1 MLNAIRAK
9 FGLEIDD
16 VINMAPH
23 DIIFEHYKKGSQ
35 PAEILIRHGELVR
48 DKALA
53 IAEKVPHLNPDQG
66 FIAEAAMFH
75 DIGILQ
81 TATPAIG
88 CHGPHPYIRHG
99 VIGRHI
105 LEQYDLNAH
114 ALVCE
119 RHVGVG
125 ISASE
130 IESQQL
136 PLPQRDMLPSSIE
149 EIIIS
154 YADKFFSKT
163 NGDAPHPLNKV
174 IAGLERYGSDK
185 VDRFMKWHK
194 LLAGA

>member
-1 MLNAIRAK
+1 M
-9 FGLEIDD
+9 DD
-16 VINMAPH
+16 HINMAPH

-35 PAEILIRHGELVR
+35 PAEILIRHSELVR

-53 IAEKVPHLNPDQG
+53 VSERVPHLQPDKR

-75 DIGILQ
+75 DIGIFQ
-81 TATPAIG
+81 TETPKIG
-88 CHGPHPYIRHG
+88 CHGRDPYIRHG
-99 VIGRHI
+99 VIGRQM
-105 LEQYDLNAH
+105 LEQYGLNAH

-125 ISASE
+125 ICAAE

-136 PLPQRDMLPSSIE
+136 PLPKRDMLPISIE
-149 EIIIS
+149 EIIIC

-174 IAGLERYGSDK
+174 IAGLECYGSDK